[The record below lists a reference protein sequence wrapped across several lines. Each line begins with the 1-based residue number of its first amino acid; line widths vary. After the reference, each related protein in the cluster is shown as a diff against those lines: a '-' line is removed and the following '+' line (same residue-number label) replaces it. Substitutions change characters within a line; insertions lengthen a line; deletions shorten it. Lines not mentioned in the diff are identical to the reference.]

1 MKAYMKWM
9 LFAVLVVFSVSC
21 DDDEVT
27 TKAGNVKV
35 SFGAP
40 EMRVYENVS
49 PQRVAI
55 VLSQAAEQDVEVT
68 VAVKSEDGAKEG
80 VDYKLLNPEVKIA
93 KGATGGYVEVEIQD
107 YFDVKSDRQIV
118 LEIVDVQGAVMA
130 EDLMTCSILI
140 VSNEGLP
147 LIAFEEAL
155 VSVGEESGEATF
167 AVTLSKPYD
176 VDVTANIV
184 VEDGTAVQGIH
195 YTLLQSQVTIPA
207 GDTVGYVS
215 VGLIDDLDVN
225 DARTFTLRLGG
236 AENAQVSTLMYAL
249 QVNITSDDNQVYVSF
264 DSTAVSRYESS
275 GSVDLKLQLS
285 VAAPQEVKVWVAVD
299 EETSTA
305 VEGTD
310 YALEEGALELVFA
323 PGEME
328 KTFTVGII
336 DNEVIDA
343 DKTMAFVI
351 DSVENALPLE
361 TASECTL
368 TIINDDIDFVQLYDD
383 LMGTWT
389 LSMPGSSNVPA
400 TATVT
405 VSGGSTLAE
414 ENENYL
420 KYFVVTCDQFGVSSG
435 NPHYPARWRMSY
447 DVNTGEIAIV
457 TGEVVIEDVPFT
469 NGTFD
474 ISWYTSNPTNQ
485 MGGTDPV
492 RMIPSRDYRTLTFA
506 APIFGCSYTNGVRDI
521 YYIYIP
527 EAVMV
532 KN

>member
-1 MKAYMKWM
+1 MKAYMKWI
-9 LFAVLVVFSVSC
+9 LFAVLAFCLSAC
-21 DDDEVT
+21 DDDEEVT
-27 TKAGNVKV
+27 AKSGNVKV

-40 EMRVYENVS
+40 EMRVYENVL

-93 KGATGGYVEVEIQD
+93 KGATGGYVELEIQD
-107 YFDVKSDRQIV
+107 YFDVKNDRAVV
-118 LEIVDVQGAVMA
+118 LEIVDVKGASMA

-155 VSVGEESGEATF
+155 VSVGEESGEVTF

-176 VDVTANIV
+176 VDVTASIV
-184 VEDGTAVQGIH
+184 AEDGTAVQGVH
-195 YTLLQSQVTIPA
+195 YTLSQSQVTIPA

-225 DARTFTLRLGG
+225 DARTFTLRLAG
-236 AENAQVSTLMYAL
+236 AENVQVSTLMYAL

-264 DSTAVSRYESS
+264 DSTTVFRYESS
-275 GSVDLKLQLS
+275 GSIDLKLRLS
-285 VAAPQEVKVWVAVD
+285 VAAPQEVKVQVVVD
-299 EETSTA
+299 EESSTA

-310 YALEEGALELVFA
+310 YTLGEGVLELAFA
-323 PGEME
+323 PGETE
-328 KTFTVGII
+328 RTFTVGII
-336 DNEVIDA
+336 DNDVIDA
-343 DKTMAFVI
+343 NKTLAFVI
-351 DSVENALPLE
+351 DSVENVLPLE
-361 TASECTL
+361 TASACTL
-368 TIINDDIDFVQLYDD
+368 TITNDDIDFVQLYDD

-389 LSMPGSSNVPA
+389 LSMPGSSNLPA
-400 TATVT
+400 SVTVT
-405 VSGGSTLAE
+405 VSGGSSLAE

-420 KYFVVTCDQFGVSSG
+420 KYFEVSASAFGQSSF
-435 NPHYPARWRMSY
+435 PATWRMSY

-457 TGEVVIEDVPFT
+457 TGEVIIEDVPFS
-469 NGTFD
+469 NGTYD
-474 ISWYTSNPTNQ
+474 IYWYSNIDTGATEPVSVTS
-485 MGGTDPV
+485 
-492 RMIPSRDYRTLTFA
+492 SRDYRTLTFN
-506 APIFGCSYTNGVRDI
+506 GNLYGGNWDGGTMNVYWLLLTNGI
-521 YYIYIP
+521 
-527 EAVMV
+527 MT